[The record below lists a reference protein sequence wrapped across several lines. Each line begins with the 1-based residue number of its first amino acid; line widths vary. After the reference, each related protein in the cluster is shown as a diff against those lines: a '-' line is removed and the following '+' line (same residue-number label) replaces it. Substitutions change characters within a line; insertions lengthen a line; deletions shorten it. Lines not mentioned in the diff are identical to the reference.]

1 MKAGE
6 CAALPDNYS
15 IFFFRTEVKKKA
27 KRKPFDKRF
36 PFLFYGCMVV
46 MSRDFLIFMLLC
58 FHFFPCDGALV
69 NCPPTIKDV
78 GQHKRNKE

>member
-15 IFFFRTEVKKKA
+15 IFFFGIEVKKKA

-36 PFLFYGCMVV
+36 PFLFLWLHGG
-46 MSRDFLIFMLLC
+46 DE
-58 FHFFPCDGALV
+58 
-69 NCPPTIKDV
+69 
-78 GQHKRNKE
+78 Q